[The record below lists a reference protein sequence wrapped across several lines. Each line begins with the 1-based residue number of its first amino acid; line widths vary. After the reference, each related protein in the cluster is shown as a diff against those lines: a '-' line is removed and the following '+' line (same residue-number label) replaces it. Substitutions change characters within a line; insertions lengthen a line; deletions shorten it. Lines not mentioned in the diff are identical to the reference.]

1 MNNKAIKKSEIIS
14 IEQQL
19 QCKGFL
25 LRVFENF
32 KDWSSSGRFLV
43 QISSQAERITTL
55 MIDEEGK
62 WQKMCVF
69 PLVVR
74 WFTFHLAYSIFLFW
88 LQLIPKSQPWQEPG
102 EPSLVLIELLIVP
115 WHQLFQN
122 VDLLA
127 SILSAS
133 KKKKL
138 ICNQVVTSPTC
149 CAINL

>member
-1 MNNKAIKKSEIIS
+1 MAQS
-14 IEQQL
+14 
-19 QCKGFL
+19 
-25 LRVFENF
+25 
-32 KDWSSSGRFLV
+32 RFLV
-43 QISSQAERITTL
+43 QISSQAERITTV

-74 WFTFHLAYSIFLFW
+74 WFIFHLAYSIFLFW

-133 KKKKL
+133 KKKDFGL
-138 ICNQVVTSPTC
+138 
-149 CAINL
+149 